1 MAASEVFAEAHGA
14 AEEALKVFL
23 VKRGKVL
30 REGMAS
36 VSGERSVLLGADSGL
51 FNLFLGFILY
61 FI

>member
-1 MAASEVFAEAHGA
+1 MAASEIFAEAHGA

-36 VSGERSVLLGADSGL
+36 VSGEVARLTGGGL
-51 FNLFLGFILY
+51 RTL
-61 FI
+61 

>member
-1 MAASEVFAEAHGA
+1 MAASEVFVEAHGA

-36 VSGERSVLLGADSGL
+36 VSGE
-51 FNLFLGFILY
+51 
-61 FI
+61 